1 MSGPDLLGEPY
12 RGRAAERTRQGLQ
25 AAERALRE
33 LPPVRGF
40 LPLLA
45 GLGVWELVMHGK
57 HSGFYPPPSQWAT
70 DLWNGYR
77 SVLLDHLG
85 ATLQTLY
92 TGLAIAT
99 AIGVGLGLLIGVSRP
114 LRLALTPT
122 LEFLRSLP
130 APTVIPVAVLALGQ
144 TDTMRVFVVALVSVW
159 PILLNTTSAAAGTE
173 PLLLE
178 VARSFRLGRLARAR
192 KIVFPAAVPAAMIGI
207 RVALP
212 IALIVTI
219 LVEMLATGSGI
230 GSDLVYA
237 QRNYQ
242 AAVAFGLL
250 SVMGVVGYVINSAFL
265 VLEGIVLRRWPPQHP
280 GAGGHRGG

>member
-1 MSGPDLLGEPY
+1 L
-12 RGRAAERTRQGLQ
+12 
-25 AAERALRE
+25 
-33 LPPVRGF
+33 RGF
-40 LPLLA
+40 LPLFA

-57 HSGFYPPPSQWAT
+57 QSGFYPPPSQWAT
-70 DLWNGYR
+70 ELWHGYR
-77 SVLLDHLG
+77 GVLLSHLG

-92 TGLAIAT
+92 TGLGFAIVV
-99 AIGVGLGLLIGVSRP
+99 GVGLGLLVGVSPP
-114 LRLALTPT
+114 LRQALTPT
-122 LEFLRSLP
+122 LEFLRALP

-173 PLLLE
+173 PQLLE
-178 VARSFRLGRLARAR
+178 VAKSFRLSRLARAR
-192 KIVFPAAVPAAMIGI
+192 KIILPAAVPAAMVGI

-230 GSDLVYA
+230 GSDLVFA

-250 SVMGVVGYVINSAFL
+250 SVMGVVGYVLNSAFL
-265 VLEGIVLRRWPPQHP
+265 VVEGIVLRRWPPQAQ
-280 GAGGHRGG
+280 GRIGRR